1 MRPCGECQLCCKLF
15 PVPVLEKPAG
25 AWCRHSCAAGCAI
38 HASRPEVC
46 RQYDC
51 YWRDHDDL
59 PDNCRPDRIGVV
71 VTEAGN
77 VSVGKE
83 GDSPHLP
90 ERPAGCCAQM
100 GTVPFFR
107 PRGDLPGRF
116 RRCRGGP
123 AAARLLAHFLRRG
136 FAALVIHGLMA
147 RTEFDRARYPGVSA
161 EDIEA
166 ALLYEFSQDA
176 DELRRLGAVDDS
188 YQRMT
193 FDEARAACRK

>member
-1 MRPCGECQLCCKLF
+1 MTRKRVPQARWSHPTFALEYPMRPCGECQLCCKLF

-77 VSVGKE
+77 VSVGKK

-116 RRCRGGP
+116 RRCRAGRRPPGFSRTSCGG
-123 AAARLLAHFLRRG
+123 
-136 FAALVIHGLMA
+136 
-147 RTEFDRARYPGVSA
+147 
-161 EDIEA
+161 
-166 ALLYEFSQDA
+166 
-176 DELRRLGAVDDS
+176 DS
-188 YQRMT
+188 PRS
-193 FDEARAACRK
+193 